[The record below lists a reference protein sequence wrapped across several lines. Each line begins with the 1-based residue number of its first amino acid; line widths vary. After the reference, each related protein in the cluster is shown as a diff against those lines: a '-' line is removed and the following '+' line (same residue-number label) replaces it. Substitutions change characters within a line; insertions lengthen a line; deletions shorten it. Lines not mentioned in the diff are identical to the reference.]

1 MKNKRQTSRTWYGPS
16 AVLLCLA
23 FLLVACTSTSNN
35 APGNT
40 SGIVDGKGCTR
51 VGILLPDTT
60 SSDRWESKDHPLLVQ
75 AVKQAIPGVQIDYN
89 NAEGNSDTQL
99 SQAEADLA
107 NNDCILIVAPHDSVA
122 AASIVAKA
130 LPYHV
135 PVIAYDRLIQS
146 KDTSYYVSFDGVAV
160 GKLQGE
166 YIAQHY
172 QQYARTPT
180 GPINMAMIDGSQT
193 DTNALLFGEG
203 VHQALDP
210 LLIQGTLKSTYETF
224 TPDWNNATAQTEMEV
239 ALANQQNNIQ
249 IAYVANDGMADS
261 AIAALKA
268 VHLNGK
274 VLVTGQDATVAGIHN
289 ILAGDQNMTVYKPIL
304 KEAQSVGDL
313 LKTIYAGSSANYLT
327 LGKTVPTVDGGSI
340 ASILDA
346 PIEVDSSNIASTVL
360 ADHYVT
366 QSQICAGIPAGTDGI
381 C

>member
-1 MKNKRQTSRTWYGPS
+1 MQNKRLQTAWTWYGPLAS
-16 AVLLCLA
+16 LLCLA
-23 FLLVACTSTSNN
+23 FLLVACTSNSN
-35 APGNT
+35 PTGGNT
-40 SGIVDGKGCTR
+40 SGVINGKGCTR

-60 SSDRWESKDHPLLVQ
+60 SSDRWEAKDHPLLVQ
-75 AVKQAIPGVQIDYN
+75 AVKQAIPGAQIDYN
-89 NAEGNSDTQL
+89 NAQGSSDTQL

-130 LPYHV
+130 VPYHV

-172 QQYARTPT
+172 REYARTV
-180 GPINMAMIDGSQT
+180 GNINMAMINGSQT

-210 LLIQGTLKSTYETF
+210 LLMQDSLKNIYETF
-224 TPDWNNATAQTEMEV
+224 TPDWNDATAQTEMDV
-239 ALANQQNNIQ
+239 ALANTQNNIQ
-249 IAYVANDGMADS
+249 IAYVANDAMADS
-261 AIAALKA
+261 VISALTA
-268 VHLNGK
+268 VHMNGR
-274 VLVTGQDATVAGIHN
+274 VLVTGQDASVTGIHN
-289 ILAGDQNMTVYKPIL
+289 ILAGNQNMTVYKPIV

-313 LKTIYAGSSANYLT
+313 LKAIYGGTSTNYLT
-327 LGKTVPTVDGGSI
+327 LGKAVPTVDGGSVP
-340 ASILDA
+340 SILDA
-346 PIEVDSSNIASTVL
+346 PIEVDSKNIASTVL

-366 QSQICAGIPAGTDGI
+366 VNQICAGIPTGTDGI